1 MTLKSRYEKVQILQE
16 SGFWVTG
23 IQIVTAFD
31 SPLNI
36 FTWQNETF
44 QLTPSGLKCHFL
56 KSFRVSFKFHKYY
69 NSAFLLLNAVAK

>member
-16 SGFWVTG
+16 SRFWATG
-23 IQIVTAFD
+23 IQIVTGFD

-44 QLTPSGLKCHFL
+44 QLTPSGLKCHFF
-56 KSFRVSFKFHKYY
+56 KSFRVSFKLQ
-69 NSAFLLLNAVAK
+69 SAFSKRY